1 MTATTERDYVL
12 GTHDDEIERLGLQ
25 HRVWRPRALD
35 AWRRAGFTVGQ
46 TIMDVGCGPGY
57 ASVDLAEIVGTQGRV
72 VAIDRSRRFMEVL
85 GAARRNRGL
94 HQIDPIELDLDETDI
109 PAGAVADADGAW
121 ARWIFAFLKNPR
133 LAVQRVASA
142 VRPGGSLVI
151 HEYFDYGTWR
161 LAPRVLDIEDFVV
174 AVMQSWRA
182 DGGEPDIALDLP
194 RWLVE
199 FGFEIRTLQPIV
211 DIVQPSNY
219 VWRWP
224 QSFVEVNLRRL
235 VELGRMAPDRARVIA
250 RAVSEAEA
258 TPHTYMI
265 TPAVLEIVAVR
276 R

>member
-1 MTATTERDYVL
+1 MTESTERDYVL

-35 AWRRAGFTVGQ
+35 AWRRAGFTTGQ
-46 TIMDVGCGPGY
+46 TLIDIGCGPGY
-57 ASVDLAEIVGTQGRV
+57 ASMDLAEIVGVTGRIASV
-72 VAIDRSRRFMEVL
+72 DRSRRFLDVL
-85 GAARRNRGL
+85 EKSRRLRGL
-94 HQIDPIELDLDETDI
+94 HQIDPIELDLDATDI
-109 PAGAVADADGAW
+109 PPSAVQGADGGW

-133 LAVQRVASA
+133 TALQRVGSA
-142 VRPGGSLVI
+142 IRPGGSLVI

-161 LAPRVLDIEDFVV
+161 LAPRELDIEEFVV

-194 RWLVE
+194 RWLAE
-199 FGFEIRTLQPIV
+199 LGFEIQSLRPIV
-211 DIVQPSNY
+211 DIVQPSNF

-235 VELGRMAPDRARVIA
+235 VDLDRMTPDRARVIA
-250 RAVSEAEA
+250 RAVAA
-258 TPHTYMI
+258 AQAKPHTYMI
-265 TPAVLEIVAVR
+265 TPAVLEIIAIR